1 VTRLVVVSNRLPSV
15 KTGGRVGEPE
25 VPVGGLASA
34 LVSALKQRPGSVWF
48 GWNGRVIAPNERRR
62 RTRRH
67 TADFDL
73 VGLPL
78 TQAELEG
85 YYLGHCNET
94 LWPLFHSF
102 PGEVRLDPRQLAQYT
117 SVQSRF
123 ARAILPVLKPDDLVW
138 VHDYHLI
145 PLAREL
151 RRGGFGGRIGFFLHT
166 PWPPYEMWQM
176 LPQPAD
182 LLASMLEY
190 DLVGFHVLGFL
201 DNYVYACRRLFGASW
216 DGFHLHA
223 GERVQRAAAFPVGIE
238 PDVFT
243 TPTGPR
249 ATEVKRALLGGDA
262 GDQSIVLGVDRLDY
276 TKGIPQRIRAFE
288 EFLRKNPQWRKRVIY
303 VQIAA
308 PSRTELRGYRRLKG
322 EVEALAG
329 RINGEMGE
337 HDWMPVRYLYRSY
350 GRDFLARLYAEADV
364 GLVTPLR
371 DGMNLVA
378 EEYVAAQ
385 HAEDPGVLLLSRLAG
400 AAQILKGALTV
411 NPYATGEVADG
422 IKQALE
428 MPLPERLALHQRL
441 LPVVRSR
448 TADAWGKNFLRDL
461 ENSRVA
467 AAMLAS
473 YAPGAKALREA
484 AAPPAPEPRTVEAP
498 PEPAVAATAP
508 ARPRKR

>member
-1 VTRLVVVSNRLPSV
+1 MTRLVVVSNRLPSLER
-15 KTGGRVGEPE
+15 GGHVGEPE

-48 GWNGRVIAPNERRR
+48 GWNGRVIAPAERRR
-62 RTRRH
+62 RTRRR
-67 TADFDL
+67 ASDFDL

-78 TQAELEG
+78 TADELSG

-94 LWPLFHSF
+94 LWPLFHSM
-102 PGEVRLDPRQLAQYT
+102 PGEVRLDERAQARYA

-123 ARAILPVLKPDDLVW
+123 ARAILPTLAPDDLVW
-138 VHDYHLI
+138 VHDYHLL

-166 PWPPYEMWQM
+166 PWPPFEMWQM

-182 LLASMLEY
+182 LLASMLDY

-216 DGFHLHA
+216 DGFHLRI
-223 GERVQRAAAFPVGIE
+223 GERVQRAAAYPVGID
-238 PDVFT
+238 PGVFAASA
-243 TPTGPR
+243 GPR
-249 ATEVKRALLGGDA
+249 TSEVKRALLGDDA
-262 GDQSIVLGVDRLDY
+262 SAASIVLGVDRLDY
-276 TKGIPQRIRAFE
+276 TKGIPLRIRAFE
-288 EFLRKNPQWRKRVIY
+288 EFLRRAPAWRKKVIY
-303 VQIAA
+303 VQVAA
-308 PSRTELRGYRRLKG
+308 PSRTELPGYRKLKG
-322 EVEALAG
+322 DVEALAG
-329 RINGEMGE
+329 RVNGELGE
-337 HDWMPVRYLYRSY
+337 HDWTPVRYLYRSY

-385 HAEDPGVLLLSRLAG
+385 HEADPGVLLLSRLAG

-411 NPYATGEVADG
+411 NPYAIGEVADAIG
-422 IKQALE
+422 RALE
-428 MPLPERLALHQRL
+428 MPLAERLALHERL

-448 TADAWGKNFLRDL
+448 TADAW
-461 ENSRVA
+461 
-467 AAMLAS
+467 
-473 YAPGAKALREA
+473 
-484 AAPPAPEPRTVEAP
+484 
-498 PEPAVAATAP
+498 
-508 ARPRKR
+508 